1 MKVTN
6 TSYFRF
12 RNHNHQS
19 INEKSNN
26 IDLLIVDRSLRIRFH
41 RREDHSFIY
50 HFLGLIFPSNVLHLF
65 AAPKSTF
72 HISVANTRVSTNST
86 CSHSYKIF
94 FPQLPSLPAFFS
106 PSFCQ
111 FFTLRPVVFIHTPT
125 RDYPDIP
132 CSYANAHGHIRAQ
145 WRRILILYRVI
156 IPYF

>member
-72 HISVANTRVSTNST
+72 HISVANTRVSTKST
-86 CSHSYKIF
+86 CSHSYEIF
-94 FPQLPSLPAFFS
+94 SLNFPPCLH
-106 PSFCQ
+106 SFHPL
-111 FFTLRPVVFIHTPT
+111 FANFLHFVLSYLYTRLRVTIPTYHALMLMHTGI
-125 RDYPDIP
+125 YVLNGVG
-132 CSYANAHGHIRAQ
+132 S
-145 WRRILILYRVI
+145 
-156 IPYF
+156 